1 MSEQPNALLVIR
13 SHLLRSTGHSGIRLA
28 QDAGNYRL
36 DEGEGISPIAVAS
49 NDDCRLAQAVD
60 GQCQETQSKQS

>member
-1 MSEQPNALLVIR
+1 MSEQPNTLLVIT
-13 SHLLRSTGHSGIRLA
+13 SHLSSTGHSGIRLA

-36 DEGEGISPIAVAS
+36 DEGEVIFPIAVAS
-49 NDDCRLAQAVD
+49 NDDCRLAKAVD